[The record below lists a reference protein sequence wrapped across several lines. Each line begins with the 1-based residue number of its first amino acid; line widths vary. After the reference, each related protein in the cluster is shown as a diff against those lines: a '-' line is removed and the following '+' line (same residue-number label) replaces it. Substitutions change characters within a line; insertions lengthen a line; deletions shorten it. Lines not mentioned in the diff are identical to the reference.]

1 MQRGGGSRMLCA
13 AFEGGTR
20 MGLRRF
26 AMAVLTAT
34 AASLVGS
41 PASAEDVPTLEKAR
55 RSGEIT
61 VAYRETSMPFSYL
74 DGNAKPTGFAYELC
88 RAIAADIALAA
99 GRPDLKVR
107 ELAVTST
114 NRIPLVQNGS
124 VDLECGSTTNNSER
138 QRQVAFSIN
147 YFYTGTRLLV
157 RADSPVRGFDD
168 LRGKSVVSVAGSTN
182 YKLVRR
188 VSEERRLDIDLLG
201 AKDPAESA
209 LMVAQGRAEAF
220 AMDDVILYFLRASAL
235 NPGDWSVVGEA
246 VQVEPYAVMMRR
258 DDPALKSLVDTTL
271 ARMMGNGEFEAL
283 YRRWFLAPIPPKG
296 INLQYPMSRELRE
309 NLRALSDKPAS

>member
-1 MQRGGGSRMLCA
+1 M
-13 AFEGGTR
+13 
-20 MGLRRF
+20 
-26 AMAVLTAT
+26 
-34 AASLVGS
+34 
-41 PASAEDVPTLEKAR
+41 
-55 RSGEIT
+55 
-61 VAYRETSMPFSYL
+61 
-74 DGNAKPTGFAYELC
+74 
-88 RAIAADIALAA
+88 
-99 GRPDLKVR
+99 R